1 MLPNQATGIDLSCH
15 RRTGESARQRPEAV
29 TDNGTGVSRAADTAT
44 VKPQVTD
51 ASRLGDRTKQPVI
64 LLIAAVNLQVFDHVP
79 LAVKATREIQRS
91 IEIAQLHKSAIPHIS
106 RPCRGPG
113 DDVAAQG
120 VCGVAIHGHQ
130 LQLVGVGDGRG
141 VFAGQ
146 HWQRATGAAVDAAA
160 VGIDHHPGI
169 ACGAG

>member
-1 MLPNQATGIDLSCH
+1 MIPRQATRIGLSCH
-15 RRTGESARQRPEAV
+15 RRTGESARQCPEAV
-29 TDNGTGVSRAADTAT
+29 TDNGAGVQRAADTAA

-51 ASRLGDRTKQPVI
+51 APRLGDYTEQPVK

-79 LAVKATREIQRS
+79 LAVKATREIQHS
-91 IEIAQLHKSAIPHIS
+91 IDIAQLHKSAIPHIS
-106 RPCRGPG
+106 RSRRGPG
-113 DDVAAQG
+113 DDIAAQG
-120 VCGVAIHGHQ
+120 VCGIEVHGHQ
-130 LQLVGVGDGRG
+130 LQLVGVGDSRG

-169 ACGAG
+169 ACGTG